1 MKERKALQTTKMRY
15 LDKLLF
21 FSFKKLANYPFQVFV
36 DHSQLMIV
44 FTYNTASIKNILMD
58 SYVSA
63 ESAPVILNAQK
74 ELLQPLPERQRERQ
88 KINRTFSRT

>member
-1 MKERKALQTTKMRY
+1 MRFLHNLFCKSTNPLVSLTSYDYFSFILCKNAMKERKALQTTKMRY

-44 FTYNTASIKNILMD
+44 FTYNTASINKHSNG
-58 SYVSA
+58 
-63 ESAPVILNAQK
+63 
-74 ELLQPLPERQRERQ
+74 
-88 KINRTFSRT
+88 F